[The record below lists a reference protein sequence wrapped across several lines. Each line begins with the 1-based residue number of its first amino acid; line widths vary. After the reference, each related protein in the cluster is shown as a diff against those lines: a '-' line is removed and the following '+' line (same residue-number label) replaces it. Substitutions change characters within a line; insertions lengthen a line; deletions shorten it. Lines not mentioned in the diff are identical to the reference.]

1 MAFVTYAADAGIA
14 RLTLN
19 RPEALNAMNNELMA
33 ELGAGLARVDAD
45 DSIRVVVLTGAGR
58 GFCAGADL
66 AAAAETSGE
75 INDDGADTFNDTLRA
90 LANCPVPTVARING
104 AAAGGGFGLALACD
118 IAVAAE
124 SAFFVA
130 TFVPK
135 LGIVPDLGTTWSL
148 PQRVGR
154 ARALGAT
161 LLGERISAATAVEWG
176 LIWDA
181 VPDAQLDA
189 AVNNVA
195 NVLRHTSPSAVTRT
209 RALIDEAIHNDF
221 STQLDREMDHQGVL
235 IPRNMQAGAQA
246 FLEKRTPE
254 FPNTRG

>member
-1 MAFVTYAADAGIA
+1 MAFVTYAADAGVA
-14 RLTLN
+14 TLTLN

-66 AAAAETSGE
+66 AAAAETSGASNE
-75 INDDGADTFNDTLRA
+75 GGADTFNNTLRA
-90 LANCPVPTVARING
+90 LVNCPVPTVARING

-118 IAVAAE
+118 IAIAAE

-161 LLGERISAATAVEWG
+161 LLGERITATAAVEWG
-176 LIWDA
+176 LIWQT
-181 VPDAQLDA
+181 VPDTELDA
-189 AVNNVA
+189 AVTKVT

-209 RALIDEAIHNDF
+209 RELIDAAIHNDF

-246 FLEKRTPE
+246 FVEKREPE
-254 FPNTRG
+254 FGPERG